1 MTQPIQISSPDAGTQ
16 IPNDTRTLE
25 QKLAALDEILQPLGR
40 VLVAYSGGVDSAM
53 LVVAAHRVLGDD
65 VIAVTAD
72 SESYATGELE
82 KAAQI
87 LEPFGIAHVVVRTHE
102 LDNPDYAS
110 NPVNRC
116 YFCKHELF
124 TQLQE
129 VADEKGANCILYGQ
143 NADDV
148 GDFRPGADAAREL
161 GARAP
166 LQEAGLTKQDVR
178 DLAQRLGVSVWS
190 RPATACL
197 SSRFP
202 YGTPVTAQGLR
213 MVDRAEGYLRG
224 LGFGQLRV
232 RHHRGVA
239 RIELLAED
247 LPVLLT
253 DAQKRDNLVTVLT
266 GIGYTFV
273 TLDLL
278 GFRSGSLNETL
289 RQAPGNGKSV
299 DDRAADLSRELGMG
313 LTVAEARDQVLRLS
327 LTSDCID
334 RLVDPALRSR
344 LVQELT
350 GPDVRYVA
358 LDLKSLG

>member
-1 MTQPIQISSPDAGTQ
+1 MTPPTEIASLNTDPRTLD
-16 IPNDTRTLE
+16 DTRSLE
-25 QKLAALDEILQPLGR
+25 QKLAELDDLIRPLGR

-53 LVVAAHRVLGDD
+53 LVVAAHRLLGDD

-82 KAAQI
+82 RAAKI
-87 LEPFGIAHVVVRTHE
+87 LEPFGIAHAVVRTHE
-102 LDNPDYAS
+102 LGNPEYAS

-116 YFCKHELF
+116 YFCKQELF
-124 TQLQE
+124 TQLQRIAAE
-129 VADEKGANCILYGQ
+129 RGANCILYGQ

-148 GDFRPGADAAREL
+148 GDFRPGSDAAREL

-178 DLAQRLGVSVWS
+178 DLARQWGVPVWN

-202 YGTPVTAQGLR
+202 YGTPVTSQGLR

-224 LGFGQLRV
+224 IGFGQLRV
-232 RHHRGVA
+232 RHHRDVA

-253 DAQKRDNLVTVLT
+253 DAEKRDTLVTVLT
-266 GIGYTFV
+266 EIGYTFV
-273 TLDLL
+273 TLDLQ
-278 GFRSGSLNETL
+278 GFRSGSLNESTC
-289 RQAPGNGKSV
+289 RVHGNGRSV
-299 DDRAADLSRELGMG
+299 AERAVVLAGELGLG
-313 LTVAEARDQVLRLS
+313 RIETEARDQVLRLC
-327 LTSDCID
+327 LADD
-334 RLVDPALRSR
+334 GFGPLADPAPRSR
-344 LVQELT
+344 LVQELA
-350 GPDVRYVA
+350 GPDARYVA
-358 LDLKSLG
+358 LDLKPLG

>member
-1 MTQPIQISSPDAGTQ
+1 MTSPIEIATPGTSTQPLD
-16 IPNDTRTLE
+16 DTRTLDE
-25 QKLAALDEILQPLGR
+25 KLADLNEILRPLGR
-40 VLVAYSGGVDSAM
+40 VVVAYSGGVDSAM
-53 LVVAAHRVLGDD
+53 LVVAAHRVLGDN
-65 VIAVTAD
+65 VTAATAD

-82 KAAQI
+82 QAAEI
-87 LEPFGIAHVVVRTHE
+87 LKPFGIAHVVVRTHE
-102 LDNPDYAS
+102 LDNPEYAS

-116 YFCKHELF
+116 YFCKQELF
-124 TQLQE
+124 THLQK
-129 VADEKGANCILYGQ
+129 VATERQANCILYGQ
-143 NADDV
+143 NVDDV
-148 GDFRPGADAAREL
+148 GDFRPGSDAAREL

-178 DLAQRLGVSVWS
+178 DLAHRWAVPVWN

-202 YGTPVTAQGLR
+202 YGTPVTSQGLR

-224 LGFGQLRV
+224 LGFEQLRI
-232 RHHRGVA
+232 RHHRDVA

-247 LPVLLT
+247 LPAMLT
-253 DAQKRDNLVTVLT
+253 DAQTRDGLVTVLT

-273 TLDLL
+273 TLDLQ

-289 RQAPGNGKSV
+289 REVSGNGESV
-299 DDRAADLSRELGMG
+299 TDRAAALSRELDLG
-313 LTVAEARDQVLRLS
+313 TTAAETRDQVLRLS
-327 LTSDCID
+327 LTGGSFD
-334 RLVDPALRSR
+334 RLVDPVLRAR

-358 LDLKSLG
+358 LDLKPLG